1 MEHVAIA
8 QALLDRDAP
17 LAERLMREHLSHFLE
32 AAERYRAEQVPT
44 AALIDL

>member
-17 LAERLMREHLSHFLE
+17 LAERLMREHLSHFVA
-32 AAERYRAEQVPT
+32 AAERT
-44 AALIDL
+44 ARNRCRQRP